1 MTVTAPLGHTSC
13 GRTGRPGARPV
24 RGRFGAWRALAAL
37 PAIFGGT
44 AVMFVLTAAWAP
56 LLFVLWLGCAGL
68 WSTPLGERLAVRT
81 ALGFRP
87 LPAGRRELIEGV
99 CAAALARC
107 GLPVGSVDFYV
118 KAGRQPNACATGRRS
133 VAVTDGAVES
143 FLAGRLPAD
152 LFGAVLVHELGH
164 HATRAGRFALAALW
178 LAGPGRVAFRAVLA
192 VTLLLCG
199 RRRLGRPTWLVIAV
213 GGGVAIVQAAQQQQ
227 WLTVAGVSAIAFA
240 LAVTPVLDGAVSRAS
255 EHAADRYTAS
265 VGAGPDLARALV
277 LISGSVA
284 DRRGLARRALD
295 RHPSLPSRLDR
306 LGRLNAGSAVPV
318 GVLPT

>member
-1 MTVTAPLGHTSC
+1 MAVTASFGHTSC

-68 WSTPLGERLAVRT
+68 WSTPLGERLAVRAT
-81 ALGFRP
+81 LGFRP
-87 LPAGRRELIEGV
+87 LPPGLRDLIEPV

-107 GLPVGSVDFYV
+107 GLPVGAVDWYV
-118 KAGRQPNACATGRRS
+118 KAGRRPNACATGRRS
-133 VAVTDGAVES
+133 VAVSDGAVES

-164 HATRAGRFALAALW
+164 HATRAGRFVLAAGW
-178 LAGPGRVAFRAVLA
+178 LAGPGRVAFRAAFLVSM
-192 VTLLLCG
+192 LLCG
-199 RRRLGRPTWLVIAV
+199 RRQIGRPTWVVIAL
-213 GGGVAIVQAAQQQQ
+213 GGVVAIVQAAQQQQ
-227 WLTVAGVSAIAFA
+227 WLTVAGVSVIAFA
-240 LAVTPVLDGAVSRAS
+240 LAVTPLLDGAVSRGS
-255 EHAADRYTAS
+255 EHAADRYAVS

-277 LISGSVA
+277 VISGSA
-284 DRRGLARRALD
+284 AGRRGLARRALD
-295 RHPSLPSRLDR
+295 RHPSLPSRLGRLDR
-306 LGRLNAGSAVPV
+306 LTAGSAVPV